1 MMLEMRVEVEVVG
14 MVVVEGG
21 SDWNARMKE
30 AKEKNK

>member
-1 MMLEMRVEVEVVG
+1 MMLEMRVEVVG

>member
-1 MMLEMRVEVEVVG
+1 MMLEMRVEVEG